1 MVSGSRRKDRNG
13 VSPQVH
19 PRQSPP
25 VAREGLHRV
34 FRRPS
39 IETIAVI
46 KPYSI
51 DSHEARSSSGKNR
64 RLARQLVTPRLAG
77 ITNRERCLQELNRLG
92 PTTRAGLARSL
103 GATRGAVSTIMQPFV
118 DQGLIVEVGQVKSG
132 RTGGKPGQKLWFNQ
146 DGPRLAGVDVRSD
159 LVSASL
165 MTLDGTI
172 LRQEVETYPSKASA
186 IELLHQIITVTRY
199 CLDGQTILGIGVAV
213 SGMVDTETGT
223 IIAMYLQPQFEGLPL
238 GAQMT
243 EQLGVP
249 VFVDHQVRVQALG
262 DLWFGIGKHT
272 RRFASVYTGEV
283 LGFGVVADGDALRG
297 AAGAGG
303 EAGHTVV
310 DASGTVCRCGK
321 TGCWE
326 TIATLGWLRHEATRL
341 GIDGAATLTTAKLAA
356 AASNGETGA
365 AGLLDRFA
373 FNLALGM
380 SNNEAVLASNIY
392 IIHGDVC
399 GGGDLFKERL
409 QHWMEQLSP
418 PRKPF
423 PEVVF
428 GRTDETATLQGGGGL
443 VLSHLISG
451 ML

>member
-1 MVSGSRRKDRNG
+1 MR
-13 VSPQVH
+13 
-19 PRQSPP
+19 PRESLPP
-25 VAREGLHRV
+25 AGDGLHRM
-34 FRRPS
+34 FRRPP

-51 DSHEARSSSGKNR
+51 NLHEARSPLGGNR
-64 RLARQLVTPRLAG
+64 RPARQLVTPRLAG

-103 GATRGAVSTIMQPFV
+103 GATRGAVSMIMQPFI
-118 DQGLIVEVGQVKSG
+118 DQGLIVEAGQVKSG
-132 RTGGKPGQKLWFNQ
+132 KTGGKPGQKLWFNQ

-159 LVSASL
+159 AVWASL

-172 LRQEVETYPSKASA
+172 LRQDTETYPSAASA
-186 IELLHQIITVTRY
+186 TELLQQIIAVTRR
-199 CLDGQTILGIGVAV
+199 CLDDQSILGVGVAA

-223 IIAMYLQPQFEGLPL
+223 IIAMYLQPEFEGLAL
-238 GAQMT
+238 GARMA

-262 DLWFGIGKHT
+262 DLWFGVGKHT

-310 DASGTVCRCGK
+310 DAGGAVCRCGK

-326 TIATLGWLRHEATRL
+326 TIATLGWLRREATRL
-341 GIDGAATLTTAKLAA
+341 GIDGAATLTTGQLAV
-356 AASNGETGA
+356 AASNGEPGA
-365 AGLLDRFA
+365 ADLLDRFA
-373 FNLALGM
+373 YNLALGM
-380 SNNEAVLASNIY
+380 SNNEAVLASHIY
-392 IIHGDVC
+392 IVHGDAC
-399 GGGDLFKERL
+399 GGGDVFKEHL
-409 QHWMEQLSP
+409 QHWMERLSP